1 MGIPD
6 NDHDQ
11 IICWFMVD
19 INAVNAAMARL
30 AHDQGQR
37 NSVTGLPNDMAKPA
51 SNGQMAS

>member
-1 MGIPD
+1 MAPLIIHQNIFPIAMGIPD

-30 AHDQGQR
+30 AHDQGQG
-37 NSVTGLPNDMAKPA
+37 TA
-51 SNGQMAS
+51 

>member
-30 AHDQGQR
+30 AHDQGQG
-37 NSVTGLPNDMAKPA
+37 TA
-51 SNGQMAS
+51 